1 MKLCNLYKGSAIYKI
16 QNIKTSDFYIG
27 SAVNLHARIHTH
39 VSTLNNNT
47 SGCIHLQHAW
57 NKYEGQFNI
66 EILELVQD
74 KNNLIE
80 REQFYIDMLKPKYN
94 INPTAGSRLGAKVS
108 KESKDRMRQAKL
120 INPTKH
126 WKGKQLS
133 EEHRLNLSISH
144 KGKKP
149 WNIGISQSDE
159 TKLKNSLAHIG
170 RKTGPR
176 DQATCDAIRDAN
188 SKAVYQYDI
197 NGVLINQWSSFT
209 IAAQA
214 LNIHRTSISCCVSGR
229 SKTAGG
235 YIWKK
240 EKI

>member
-1 MKLCNLYKGSAIYKI
+1 MKLTHLHKAPAIYKI
-16 QNIKTSDFYIG
+16 VNIKTSDFYIG
-27 SAVNLHARIHTH
+27 SAVNLYARMHAH

-47 SGCIHLQHAW
+47 SGCIYLQHAW
-57 NKYEGQFNI
+57 NKYDGQFNI

-80 REQFYIDMLKPKYN
+80 REQFYIDMFKPKYN
-94 INPTAGSRLGAKVS
+94 INPAAGSRLGAKVS
-108 KESKDRMRQAKL
+108 QESKDRMRQIKL
-120 INPTKH
+120 INPTKY
-126 WKGKQLS
+126 WEGKQLS
-133 EEHRLNLSISH
+133 EEHKLNLSISH

-149 WNIGISQSDE
+149 WNIGIPQSKE
-159 TKLKNSLAHIG
+159 AKLKNRQSHIG
-170 RKTGPR
+170 RKNGPR

-197 NGVLINQWSSFT
+197 NGVLMNQWPSFT

-214 LNIHRTSISCCVSGR
+214 LNILRTSISCCVSGR